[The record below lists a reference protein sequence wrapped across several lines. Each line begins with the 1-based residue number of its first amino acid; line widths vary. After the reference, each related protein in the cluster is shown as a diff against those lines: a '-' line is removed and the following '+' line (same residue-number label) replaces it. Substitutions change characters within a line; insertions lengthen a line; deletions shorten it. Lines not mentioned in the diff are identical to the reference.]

1 MSDWSAEK
9 FAQRVFDLALLDNPQ
24 INAVWGELGSRHVSL
39 DEIVSVVLRKGLLTN
54 LQIERILRGERQGFF
69 YGKYKLLYLVGAG
82 TFARVYRAVHIDKGT
97 VAAVKVLR
105 NRFLNDISQQEQ
117 FLREGKMVMELR
129 HPNIVPV
136 YEVGAERHRKYMVME
151 FVEGDNLRE
160 IMKVRKK
167 FDPIESLKLVADV
180 VAGLDFAISKGVTH
194 RDLKLSNVL
203 LTSSGR
209 AKLVDFGLAAIAASE
224 KDKRGAAG
232 TNARSIDYAGLE
244 RVTGVK
250 KDDKRSDIFFAG
262 CMLYQILT
270 GVPPMSETRDRS
282 QRLSVSRFREI
293 KPITI
298 HEPDLPGLLVT
309 VVNKAMELDP
319 EKRYSTPGNF
329 LLDLQNGLRRLEQG
343 DTGDAAGSGDGG
355 KKLLERE
362 GEGHSVMIVESN
374 IEMQDALRDLLKR
387 RGYRVLVVGDAQ
399 RAIGRFE
406 VGGDPPAECVV
417 FCTTEMGEEALDAFN
432 SFGQREDTKDIPAVL
447 FIAEQ
452 HHDFAARAAT
462 AEHRK
467 LFPMPLK
474 VRQLRG
480 MLLKLLNANQ
490 TPSNK

>member
-1 MSDWSAEK
+1 
-9 FAQRVFDLALLDNPQ
+9 
-24 INAVWGELGSRHVSL
+24 
-39 DEIVSVVLRKGLLTN
+39 VLRKGLLTN
-54 LQIERILRGERQGFF
+54 LQIERIMRGERQGFF

-82 TFARVYRAVHIDKGT
+82 TFARVYRSVHVEKGT

-105 NRFLNDISQQEQ
+105 NRFLSDISQQEQ

-160 IMKVRKK
+160 ILKVRKK
-167 FDPIESLKLVADV
+167 FNPIESLKLIADV
-180 VAGLDFAISKGVTH
+180 ASGLDFAISKGVTH

-209 AKLVDFGLAAIAASE
+209 AKLVDFGLAAIAASG
-224 KDKRGAAG
+224 KDKEGDK

-250 KDDKRSDIFFAG
+250 KDDKQSDIFFTG

-282 QRLSVSRFREI
+282 QRLSVARFKEI
-293 KPITI
+293 KPITL
-298 HEPDLPGLLVT
+298 HEPDLPGS
-309 VVNKAMELDP
+309 VVNIVSKAMELDP
-319 EKRYSTPGNF
+319 EKRYATPGN
-329 LLDLQNGLRRLEQG
+329 LLLELQNALRRLEQG
-343 DTGDAAGSGDGG
+343 DTGDGTVEGEGG

-387 RGYRVLVVGDAQ
+387 RGYRVLVVGDPQ
-399 RAIGRFE
+399 RAISRFE

-432 SFGQREDTKDIPAVL
+432 AFGEKEDTKHIPAVL
-447 FIAEQ
+447 FIAEKHQ
-452 HHDFAARAAT
+452 DFADRAAT
-462 AEHRK
+462 SEHRK
-467 LFPMPLK
+467 LLPMPLK
-474 VRQLRG
+474 VRQLRAI
-480 MLLKLLNANQ
+480 LLKLLHITA
-490 TPSNK
+490 K

>member
-9 FAQRVFDLALLDNPQ
+9 FAQRVFDLGLLDNPQ
-24 INAVWGELGSRHVSL
+24 INAVWSELGSRHVSL
-39 DEIVSVVLRKGLLTN
+39 DEIVSVTLRKGLLTN

-160 IMKVRKK
+160 ILKVRKK
-167 FDPIESLKLVADV
+167 FDQIESLKLISDV

-209 AKLVDFGLAAIAASE
+209 AKLVDFGLAALAAS
-224 KDKRGAAG
+224 DKGKGGDAN

-250 KDDKRSDIFFAG
+250 KDDKQSDIFFAG
-262 CMLYQILT
+262 CMVYQILT
-270 GVPPMSETRDRS
+270 GVAPMSDTRDRS
-282 QRLSVSRFREI
+282 QRLSVARFREI
-293 KPITI
+293 KPITV
-298 HEPDLPGLLVT
+298 HDPALPAALVS

-319 EKRYSTPGNF
+319 EKRYATPGAF
-329 LLDLQNGLRRLEQG
+329 LIDLQNLVRYYEQG
-343 DTGDAAGSGDGG
+343 ETGDGTENAAGG

-362 GEGHSVMIVESN
+362 GEGRSVMIVESN

-406 VGGDPPAECVV
+406 AGGDPPAECVV

-432 SFGQREDTKDIPAVL
+432 AFGENEDTKSVPAIL
-447 FIAEQ
+447 FIAERHQ
-452 HHDFAARAAT
+452 DFASRATA

-467 LFPMPLK
+467 LLPMPLK
-474 VRQLRG
+474 VRQLRA
-480 MLLKLLNANQ
+480 MLLKLLNPNQ
-490 TPSNK
+490 TPSTK